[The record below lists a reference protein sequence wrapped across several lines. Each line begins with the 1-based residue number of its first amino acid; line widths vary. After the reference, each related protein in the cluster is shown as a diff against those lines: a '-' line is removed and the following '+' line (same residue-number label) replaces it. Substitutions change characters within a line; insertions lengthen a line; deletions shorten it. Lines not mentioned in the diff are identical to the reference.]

1 MYLSDE
7 QEDDARDE
15 YPLRSFPCA
24 ECGEQMDVYRG
35 QGDQMCP
42 ACKTWHNVFG
52 QALRDDWCGN
62 PSLYNDDISDLEGY
76 EIQHAG
82 E

>member
-52 QALRDDWCGN
+52 QALRDDWCSTRG
-62 PSLYNDDISDLEGY
+62 SEKSGFGRLRG
-76 EIQHAG
+76 
-82 E
+82 